1 MWGAAMKRREFAKRA
16 VAAAVAPIALGD
28 WREKPTQAQDTPA
41 KQENAPASRAEELKK
56 RAEGQREQMSAALR
70 KRPLPYDL
78 EPAFVFAAKPR
89 ERMKPGSKEFR
100 K

>member
-1 MWGAAMKRREFAKRA
+1 MKRREFAKRA
-16 VAAAVAPIALGD
+16 VAAAVAPIALVE
-28 WREKPTQAQDTPA
+28 WRRKPTRAQDAAA
-41 KQENAPASRAEELKK
+41 KQANAPASRAEELKK
-56 RAEGQREQMSAALR
+56 RAEGQREQMSAALH

>member
-1 MWGAAMKRREFAKRA
+1 MKRREFAKRA
-16 VAAAVAPIALGD
+16 VAAAVAPIALGE
-28 WREKPTQAQDTPA
+28 WRRKPTRGQDAPA
-41 KQENAPASRAEELKK
+41 KQANGPTSRAEELKK
-56 RAEGQREQMSAALR
+56 RAEGQREQVSAALR

-89 ERMKPGSKEFR
+89 ERKNPGSKEFR

>member
-1 MWGAAMKRREFAKRA
+1 MKRREFAKRA

-28 WREKPTQAQDTPA
+28 YWREKPTQAQDATA
-41 KQENAPASRAEELKK
+41 KQANAPASRAEELKK

>member
-1 MWGAAMKRREFAKRA
+1 MKRREFAKRA
-16 VAAAVAPIALGD
+16 VAAAVAPIALGE
-28 WREKPTQAQDTPA
+28 WRRKPTQAQDAT
-41 KQENAPASRAEELKK
+41 KQAGAPPSRAEELKK

-89 ERMKPGSKEFR
+89 ERIRMKLGSKEFR